1 MICWQKSPDDSDIDL
16 YPEGCDGKQSII
28 LLFDIGEDEKVL
40 TALHKKEYVKLVCKE
55 ATLKKEFPD
64 QVKMKSWKA
73 CVIHVKL
80 TVFQL
85 TISHSFVIF

>member
-16 YPEGCDGKQSII
+16 YPEGCDDCAKQAIVF
-28 LLFDIGEDEKVL
+28 LFDIGEKDKVL

-64 QVKMKSWKA
+64 QVRMKLK
-73 CVIHVKL
+73 KKK
-80 TVFQL
+80 
-85 TISHSFVIF
+85 